1 MLEAS
6 ADPETLSNR
15 VVHVSVQLFSNES
28 LAVRMVEQLN
38 LLHVMVISLKRM
50 MSSILIQSTLHGVYS
65 TTVCCCVLCC
75 MGWLETKLLIHKC
88 VEVTIESLC
97 SVTYECSA

>member
-6 ADPETLSNR
+6 IDPETLSNR

-50 MSSILIQSTLHGVYS
+50 MSNILIQSTLHGVYNVK
-65 TTVCCCVLCC
+65 VCCYVLCC
-75 MGWLETKLLIHKC
+75 VGWLETKLVRYKC
-88 VEVTIESLC
+88 VEVTIQYL
-97 SVTYECSA
+97 